1 MEYTKCINYLLTVA
15 QHEVFLIF
23 SENLSQFGI
32 TPGQY
37 GVLACL
43 WQEESLTPKEIATIL
58 RVENSTISGVL
69 DRMEKRGLIDRVL
82 NPTNR
87 RSISVKATKEGLSL
101 KETGTSPDRSARMNQ
116 VLSIFSPQ
124 EKDELI
130 GLLNR
135 MCDQKRLTIIYLRPC
150 AYRTGPFFSFL
161 YVAAIA

>member
-43 WQEESLTPKEIATIL
+43 WQEESLRHSLPPKEIATIL

-101 KETGTSPDRSARMNQ
+101 KEPVQALIDQLNDQ

-130 GLLNR
+130 CLLNR
-135 MCDQKRLTIIYLRPC
+135 MCDQK
-150 AYRTGPFFSFL
+150 G
-161 YVAAIA
+161 

>member
-58 RVENSTISGVL
+58 RVENSTISGVI

-101 KETGTSPDRSARMNQ
+101 KEPVQALIDQLNDQ

-135 MCDQKRLTIIYLRPC
+135 MCDQK
-150 AYRTGPFFSFL
+150 G
-161 YVAAIA
+161 

>member
-87 RSISVKATKEGLSL
+87 RSISVKRQRKACPS
-101 KETGTSPDRSARMNQ
+101 R
-116 VLSIFSPQ
+116 
-124 EKDELI
+124 
-130 GLLNR
+130 NR
-135 MCDQKRLTIIYLRPC
+135 YKP
-150 AYRTGPFFSFL
+150 
-161 YVAAIA
+161 